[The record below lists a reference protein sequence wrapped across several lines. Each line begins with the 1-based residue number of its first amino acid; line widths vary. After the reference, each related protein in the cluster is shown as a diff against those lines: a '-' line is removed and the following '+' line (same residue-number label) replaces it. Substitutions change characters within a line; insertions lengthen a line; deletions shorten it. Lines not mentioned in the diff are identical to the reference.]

1 MQFSE
6 NFGLKNI
13 MILVDLNQV
22 MISNLM
28 GQLYSS
34 KTNEVDE
41 DLLRHMVLNGIR
53 SYRNKFSEEYGEL
66 VICCDDTNN
75 WRKDSFPYYKAHR
88 KTNRDESDLD
98 WPNIFNCLNNIRD
111 ELKEFFPYKHIR
123 VNRCEADD
131 IIGTICHTEG
141 VALGDGKEKILVL
154 SGDKDFIQLHGPN
167 VKQYNPVLNKF
178 VGKGEDPVIYIKEH
192 ILKGDRSDGVPNVL
206 SDDNVFIEGRRQR
219 PLSKKKIDA
228 WVNEVFMTFTEEE
241 QKNYSRNRRLIDLS
255 CIPPEL
261 EEKIINEFIDAKV
274 ASRDKILNYFIT
286 KKLKTLIEVIDEF

>member
-1 MQFSE
+1 
-6 NFGLKNI
+6 
-13 MILVDLNQV
+13 MIIVDINQI

-28 GQLYSS
+28 VQINGRNAVEL
-34 KTNEVDE
+34 NE
-41 DLLRHMVLNGIR
+41 DLVRHMVLNSLRGH
-53 SYRNKFSEEYGEL
+53 NKKFRKEYGEM
-66 VICCDDTNN
+66 VIACDSKNV
-75 WRKDSFPYYKAHR
+75 WRREIFPNYKAGR
-88 KTNRDESDLD
+88 KATREKSQHDWDAIFSMLHTIKDE
-98 WPNIFNCLNNIRD
+98 IRSF
-111 ELKEFFPYKHIR
+111 LPYKVIELETA
-123 VNRCEADD
+123 EADD
-131 IIGTICHTEG
+131 IIATLVKRIQNQVGPNH
-141 VALGDGKEKILVL
+141 EKKVLIL

-219 PLSKKKIDA
+219 PLSKKKIES